1 MIFHGWVLHA
11 ENRVLIA
18 NVVRMGI
25 SYNNFDCLEDGYG
38 INLRPLSD
46 FASEVYRDDLC
57 ERFLPKV
64 LDENVYDKVAKSLSA
79 KMHKAMAIIQLKL
92 IGQMVHRHPEY
103 HMEDRNLLEHIDY
116 EKGLYKYNGITCP
129 LTDTNFPTVDP
140 QNPLELTQKEAQLMD
155 VLAASF
161 AHSEALQRHVRF
173 LYSSGSMYLCMNGNL
188 LFHGCI
194 PMNEDGSFERVEVDG
209 EKYAGRALLDRLERS
224 AREAYFLP
232 KDHPDKQKNVDKMW
246 LLWCSAQSPL
256 FGKSRM
262 SAFERYFT
270 KEKALHEEVYNS
282 YYRLSADSH
291 VCEQILKEF
300 GVDPV
305 HGHIINGHVPVRQKD
320 GENPVKAD
328 GKLYVIDGGLSKA
341 YQAKTGIA
349 GYTLIFNSHYLA
361 LAQHH
366 DYISH
371 PLSKPESDDM
381 PTLQITQKMDKRIL
395 VSDTDAGK
403 KLSQRI
409 EELHLL
415 VKAYENGS
423 FVERAIAAYP
433 KRFQV
438 FIWKLWKLYDNVKTN
453 TNIHRDIDEKHKKV
467 YDISVYS

>member
-1 MIFHGWVLHA
+1 ML
-11 ENRVLIA
+11 
-18 NVVRMGI
+18 
-25 SYNNFDCLEDGYG
+25 
-38 INLRPLSD
+38 
-46 FASEVYRDDLC
+46 
-57 ERFLPKV
+57 
-64 LDENVYDKVAKSLSA
+64 
-79 KMHKAMAIIQLKL
+79 
-92 IGQMVHRHPEY
+92 
-103 HMEDRNLLEHIDY
+103 
-116 EKGLYKYNGITCP
+116 
-129 LTDTNFPTVDP
+129 
-140 QNPLELTQKEAQLMD
+140 
-155 VLAASF
+155 
-161 AHSEALQRHVRF
+161 
-173 LYSSGSMYLCMNGNL
+173 
-188 LFHGCI
+188 
-194 PMNEDGSFERVEVDG
+194 
-209 EKYAGRALLDRLERS
+209 AGRCLIVLS
-224 AREAYFLP
+224 GQREKPIFFLRITRIS
-232 KDHPDKQKNVDKMW
+232 K
-246 LLWCSAQSPL
+246 
-256 FGKSRM
+256 RM
-262 SAFERYFT
+262 LTRCGFCGAVHSHLYLVRAEC
-270 KEKALHEEVYNS
+270 LHLND
-282 YYRLSADSH
+282 YRLSADSH

-409 EELHLL
+409 EELRLL

-433 KRFQV
+433 KTIPSLHMETMEIVR
-438 FIWKLWKLYDNVKTN
+438 
-453 TNIHRDIDEKHKKV
+453 
-467 YDISVYS
+467 

>member
-1 MIFHGWVLHA
+1 
-11 ENRVLIA
+11 
-18 NVVRMGI
+18 
-25 SYNNFDCLEDGYG
+25 
-38 INLRPLSD
+38 
-46 FASEVYRDDLC
+46 
-57 ERFLPKV
+57 
-64 LDENVYDKVAKSLSA
+64 
-79 KMHKAMAIIQLKL
+79 
-92 IGQMVHRHPEY
+92 
-103 HMEDRNLLEHIDY
+103 
-116 EKGLYKYNGITCP
+116 
-129 LTDTNFPTVDP
+129 
-140 QNPLELTQKEAQLMD
+140 MD

-209 EKYAGRALLDRLERS
+209 EKYAGRALLDRLERA

-282 YYRLSADSH
+282 YYRLSADPH
-291 VCEQILKEF
+291 VCDQILKEF

-403 KLSQRI
+403 KLSQRMD
-409 EELHLL
+409 ELRLL

-433 KRFQV
+433 KTIQSLHMETMEIVR
-438 FIWKLWKLYDNVKTN
+438 
-453 TNIHRDIDEKHKKV
+453 
-467 YDISVYS
+467 

>member
-1 MIFHGWVLHA
+1 MAFVVAVHSHLYLVRA
-11 ENRVLIA
+11 E
-18 NVVRMGI
+18 
-25 SYNNFDCLEDGYG
+25 C
-38 INLRPLSD
+38 P
-46 FASEVYRDDLC
+46 
-57 ERFLPKV
+57 
-64 LDENVYDKVAKSLSA
+64 
-79 KMHKAMAIIQLKL
+79 
-92 IGQMVHRHPEY
+92 
-103 HMEDRNLLEHIDY
+103 
-116 EKGLYKYNGITCP
+116 GL
-129 LTDTNFPTVDP
+129 
-140 QNPLELTQKEAQLMD
+140 
-155 VLAASF
+155 
-161 AHSEALQRHVRF
+161 
-173 LYSSGSMYLCMNGNL
+173 
-188 LFHGCI
+188 
-194 PMNEDGSFERVEVDG
+194 
-209 EKYAGRALLDRLERS
+209 
-224 AREAYFLP
+224 
-232 KDHPDKQKNVDKMW
+232 
-246 LLWCSAQSPL
+246 
-256 FGKSRM
+256 
-262 SAFERYFT
+262 RYFT

-433 KRFQV
+433 KTTPSLHMETMEIVR
-438 FIWKLWKLYDNVKTN
+438 
-453 TNIHRDIDEKHKKV
+453 
-467 YDISVYS
+467 

>member
-1 MIFHGWVLHA
+1 
-11 ENRVLIA
+11 
-18 NVVRMGI
+18 
-25 SYNNFDCLEDGYG
+25 
-38 INLRPLSD
+38 
-46 FASEVYRDDLC
+46 
-57 ERFLPKV
+57 
-64 LDENVYDKVAKSLSA
+64 
-79 KMHKAMAIIQLKL
+79 
-92 IGQMVHRHPEY
+92 
-103 HMEDRNLLEHIDY
+103 
-116 EKGLYKYNGITCP
+116 
-129 LTDTNFPTVDP
+129 
-140 QNPLELTQKEAQLMD
+140 
-155 VLAASF
+155 
-161 AHSEALQRHVRF
+161 
-173 LYSSGSMYLCMNGNL
+173 
-188 LFHGCI
+188 
-194 PMNEDGSFERVEVDG
+194 
-209 EKYAGRALLDRLERS
+209 
-224 AREAYFLP
+224 
-232 KDHPDKQKNVDKMW
+232 
-246 LLWCSAQSPL
+246 
-256 FGKSRM
+256 M

-291 VCEQILKEF
+291 VCEQILNEF

-409 EELHLL
+409 EELRLL

-423 FVERAIAAYP
+423 FVEL
-433 KRFQV
+433 FV
-438 FIWKLWKLYDNVKTN
+438 F
-453 TNIHRDIDEKHKKV
+453 
-467 YDISVYS
+467 

>member
-1 MIFHGWVLHA
+1 M
-11 ENRVLIA
+11 
-18 NVVRMGI
+18 
-25 SYNNFDCLEDGYG
+25 
-38 INLRPLSD
+38 
-46 FASEVYRDDLC
+46 
-57 ERFLPKV
+57 
-64 LDENVYDKVAKSLSA
+64 AKSLSA
-79 KMHKAMAIIQLKL
+79 KMHKPMAVIQLKL

-209 EKYAGRALLDRLERS
+209 EKYAGRALLDRLERA

-409 EELHLL
+409 EELRLL

-433 KRFQV
+433 KTTPSLHMETMEIVR
-438 FIWKLWKLYDNVKTN
+438 
-453 TNIHRDIDEKHKKV
+453 
-467 YDISVYS
+467 